1 MEKRDELKKKA
12 IEIAANKSSQEAS
25 NYEKELWEEYRK
37 IRNKI
42 NYAKRNDEAKYKKI
56 KLIKIWTIFCGYGGL
71 SRPSWIGRAKP
82 NQQGQLFVYKGKTSR
97 RYHE

>member
-1 MEKRDELKKKA
+1 MMDKRDELKKKA

-42 NYAKRNDEAKYKKI
+42 NYAKRNDEANYKKNKVNQNLDNI
-56 KLIKIWTIFCGYGGL
+56 SGL
-71 SRPSWIGRAKP
+71 WGT
-82 NQQGQLFVYKGKTSR
+82 VKTFMD
-97 RYHE
+97 